1 MSDQERMAI
10 EEFLRSGPDLGS
22 GTVEEVRAR
31 YDTLG
36 DITPVAKDVVVE
48 AAKIGGVPGEHV
60 RAPNAIGDGV
70 VLYFHGGGY
79 MIGSLASHRGLVALL
94 SNAAGTPA
102 FSVNYRLAP
111 EHPFPAAHEDALA
124 VYRALIEAGTPATR
138 IALAGDSAGGGL
150 ALVTL
155 MRARDA
161 GLPMPACAFLMSP
174 FVDLAGT
181 GDSVR
186 QNADVDVVVRPG
198 MIEAMGGT
206 YLNGVST
213 THPHASPLYGD
224 PSGLPPLLIHVG
236 THEAILD
243 DSLRFVRRAAM
254 AHVPVELSVYAR
266 MPHVW
271 QMFAGRLEEG
281 RRSLAEAGAFM
292 KRHLGAA
299 HSVDQAG

>member
-1 MSDQERMAI
+1 MSDQERVAI
-10 EEFLRSGPDLGS
+10 EDFLRSGPDLGS
-22 GTVEEVRAR
+22 GTIDEVRAR

-36 DITPVAKDVVVE
+36 EITPLADDIVVE
-48 AAKIGGVPGEHV
+48 AATIGGVPGEYV
-60 RAPNAIGDGV
+60 RAPNAAGDNLV
-70 VLYFHGGGY
+70 VYFHGGGY

-94 SNAAGTPA
+94 ARAAGAPV
-102 FSVNYRLAP
+102 FSVDYRLAP
-111 EHPFPAAHEDALA
+111 EHPFPAAHDDALA
-124 VYRALIEAGTPATR
+124 VYRALVDGGTPAKR

-181 GDSVR
+181 GDSVH
-186 QNADVDVVVRPG
+186 QNADIDVVVRPG
-198 MIEAMGGT
+198 MIEGMGGA
-206 YLNGVST
+206 YLNGVAT

-224 PSGLPPLLIHVG
+224 PTGLPPLLVHVG

-243 DSLRFVRRAAM
+243 DSLRFVRLAAT
-254 AHVPVELSVYAR
+254 AHVPVDLSVYSR

-281 RRSLAEAGAFM
+281 RRSLSEAGAFIA
-292 KRHLGAA
+292 RHFASA
-299 HSVDQAG
+299 